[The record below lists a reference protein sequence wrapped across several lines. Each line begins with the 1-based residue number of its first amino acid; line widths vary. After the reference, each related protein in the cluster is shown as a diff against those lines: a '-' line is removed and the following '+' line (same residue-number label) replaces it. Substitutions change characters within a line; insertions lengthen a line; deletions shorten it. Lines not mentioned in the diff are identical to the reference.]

1 VAYGRDVS
9 GQRDHG
15 ERPFRDDRG
24 AADARVAAALA
35 AYQAGRCSEQAALAA
50 LAGARLLVPVV
61 AVLAGAAPRAA
72 AVPRHPGTG
81 ADKGAGEG
89 ETADKGSEM
98 MLPTLIGRDGRPAL
112 PAFTCLD
119 ALARWRADA
128 RPVPAQAGRVWRA
141 AVDGGC
147 AVVIDV
153 AGPVP
158 VAVEG
163 TRLAALAAGRP
174 PPPPHEDPDVR
185 AEIEA
190 ALAGESHI
198 AGFVLGPG
206 TPGGAELAIG
216 LRPAPGAA
224 GPALHR
230 AATAIAARLGIRLRR
245 GIQIGVG

>member
-1 VAYGRDVS
+1 MW
-9 GQRDHG
+9 
-15 ERPFRDDRG
+15 
-24 AADARVAAALA
+24 
-35 AYQAGRCSEQAALAA
+35 
-50 LAGARLLVPVV
+50 
-61 AVLAGAAPRAA
+61 
-72 AVPRHPGTG
+72 
-81 ADKGAGEG
+81 GEG
-89 ETADKGSEM
+89 PLPVLEVPTGETVRFNLTSSD
-98 MLPTLIGRDGRPAL
+98 
-112 PAFTCLD
+112 
-119 ALARWRADA
+119 
-128 RPVPAQAGRVWRA
+128 
-141 AVDGGC
+141 
-147 AVVIDV
+147 VVHS
-153 AGPVP
+153 

-190 ALAGESHI
+190 ALAGEPHI